1 MISEMNIDNQ
11 NNLSLYLSQPRGKII
26 AGYELDKL
34 RSLHLSEFWKQVIL
48 NSSDEYE
55 YIDLRFQDQIVVKK
69 LNNS

>member
-1 MISEMNIDNQ
+1 MISEVNIGNQ
-11 NNLSLYLSQPRGKII
+11 TNRSRYRSQPRGKII
-26 AGYELDKL
+26 AGNELDKL